1 MPTIRERDSDRAA
14 PDVALVSRNA
24 SVIGISIRAGVGQ
37 RGGGGKVRCAEGRSV
52 MLCHQGAS
60 QR

>member
-24 SVIGISIRAGVGQ
+24 SVIGIGIRAGVD
-37 RGGGGKVRCAEGRSV
+37 REEEEGSA
-52 MLCHQGAS
+52 LC
-60 QR
+60 